1 MTVSWTW
8 ILAIALMTSTSG
20 CAFPVSHDQTH
31 RETISLSCRPDERLH
46 RGDALAS
53 DCTKVIQS
61 PDATVEEQ
69 ALAYFYRGTV
79 RLEAG
84 QPGVALMDLD
94 QAIRLNP
101 NTQRV
106 FLARCEAYLAIGQ
119 PDLAIRDCDRSLQR
133 TPVWEEALDYRGK
146 AYAAKGQLV
155 RAIRDFSEAIRLN
168 PNMGA
173 YYQDRGLAYQALGQ
187 REKARADL
195 ATAKRRPPR
204 PIL

>member
-1 MTVSWTW
+1 MRWPP
-8 ILAIALMTSTSG
+8 IFI
-20 CAFPVSHDQTH
+20 
-31 RETISLSCRPDERLH
+31 
-46 RGDALAS
+46 
-53 DCTKVIQS
+53 
-61 PDATVEEQ
+61 
-69 ALAYFYRGTV
+69 
-79 RLEAG
+79 
-84 QPGVALMDLD
+84 
-94 QAIRLNP
+94 
-101 NTQRV
+101 
-106 FLARCEAYLAIGQ
+106 
-119 PDLAIRDCDRSLQR
+119 QR

-195 ATAKRRPPR
+195 ATAKRRPPS